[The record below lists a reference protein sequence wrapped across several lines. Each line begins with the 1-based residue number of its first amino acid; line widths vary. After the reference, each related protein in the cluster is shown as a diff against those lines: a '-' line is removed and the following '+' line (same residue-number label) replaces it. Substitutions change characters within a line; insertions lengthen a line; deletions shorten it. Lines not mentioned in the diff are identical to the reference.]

1 MNTMKL
7 KLLTH
12 ACLFLLFMAYLTA
25 CKKEEVKPVTE
36 EATVI
41 TPEAPKSITVT
52 YKIYA
57 VSGNFNVTY
66 SAPNAAGNKLE
77 STTVAINKMQHDI
90 EFVWKTGNRFKV
102 QASNVNPST
111 KEVTVEV
118 YINGILY
125 NSAIANSPNAVAAAE
140 AFVY

>member
-7 KLLTH
+7 KLFTH

-25 CKKEEVKPVTE
+25 CKKEEVKPVVE
-36 EATVI
+36 ESAVSK
-41 TPEAPKSITVT
+41 PQAPKAISVT

-66 SAPNAAGNKLE
+66 LAPNKEESKLE
-77 STTVAINKMQHDI
+77 STTVTINKMQHDI
-90 EFVWKTGNRFKV
+90 EFDWKTGNRFKV
-102 QASNVNPST
+102 QASNVNPSN

-125 NSAIANSPNAVAAAE
+125 SSAIANSPNAVAAAE
-140 AFVY
+140 AMVY

>member
-1 MNTMKL
+1 MKL

-12 ACLFLLFMAYLTA
+12 ACLFLLFMAYITS
-25 CKKEEVKPVTE
+25 CKKEEVKPIVE
-36 EATVI
+36 ETAVI

-57 VSGNFNVTY
+57 TSGNFNVTY
-66 SAPNAAGNKLE
+66 SAPNVAGDKLE
-77 STTVAINKMQHDI
+77 SNTVTINKMQHDV

-102 QASNVNPST
+102 EASNLNPST

-125 NSAIANSPNAVAAAE
+125 NSAIANSPNAVAIAE
-140 AFVY
+140 AMVY